1 MMLRALAAV
10 ALLLLAACGGGQSS
24 MADDAAIAQAR
35 YVSGEPTSITLFTI
49 VNTRSGAG
57 AHSALLVNGSETVL
71 FDPAGSFKLRFMPE
85 RSDVLYG
92 ASPIWM
98 NAYKDYH
105 ARETHFVR
113 TQTLMVSPAIA
124 EQILVAVKS
133 NGAVAKAHC
142 ANSISRILGR
152 IPGFEQIRTTY
163 WPLQLE
169 EAFGQNP
176 NVTNAVFTDASVDKS
191 HGVTFIDEDDT
202 AALAAAG
209 LTP

>member
-1 MMLRALAAV
+1 MMLRAFAFV
-10 ALLLLAACGGGQSS
+10 ALLMLAACGGGQNS

-35 YVSGEPTSITLFTI
+35 YVSSEPASITLFTV

-57 AHSALLVNGSETVL
+57 AHSALLVNASETVL

-85 RSDVLYG
+85 RGDVLYG
-92 ASPIWM
+92 ASPMWM

-113 TQTLMVSPAIA
+113 TQTLLVSPAVA
-124 EQILVAVKS
+124 EQLLVAVKS

-142 ANSISRILGR
+142 ANSISRILGQV
-152 IPGFEQIRTTY
+152 PGFEQIGSTY

-176 NVTNAVFTDASVDKS
+176 NVTNAVITDATVDKS
-191 HGVTFIDEDDT
+191 HGVAFIDKDDT

>member
-1 MMLRALAAV
+1 MMLRAFAAV
-10 ALLLLAACGGGQSS
+10 ALLMLAACGGGQN
-24 MADDAAIAQAR
+24 MVADDAALAQAR
-35 YVSGEPTSITLFTI
+35 YVSGGPSSITLFTV

-85 RSDVLYG
+85 RGDVLYG
-92 ASPIWM
+92 ASPMRM

-113 TQTLMVSPAIA
+113 TQTMFVSPAVA
-124 EQILVAVKS
+124 EQLLVAVKS
-133 NGAVAKAHC
+133 NGAVSKAHC

-152 IPGFEQIRTTY
+152 VQGFEHIGTTY

-169 EAFGQNP
+169 EAFGK
-176 NVTNAVFTDASVDKS
+176 NAYVSRAVITDATVDKS
-191 HGVTFIDEDDT
+191 HGVIFIDEDDT

-209 LTP
+209 LAP

>member
-1 MMLRALAAV
+1 MMLRAFAAI
-10 ALLLLAACGGGQSS
+10 ALLMLAACGGGQNT

-35 YVSGEPTSITLFTI
+35 YVSTEPTSITLFTV

-71 FDPAGSFKLRFMPE
+71 FDPAGSYKLRFMPE
-85 RSDVLYG
+85 RGDVLYG
-92 ASPIWM
+92 ASPLWM

-113 TQTLMVSPAIA
+113 SQTLMVSPAIA
-124 EQILVAVKS
+124 EQIMVAVKS
-133 NGAVAKAHC
+133 NGAVPKAHC

-152 IPGFEQIRTTY
+152 VQGFEQIATTY

-176 NVTNAVFTDASVDKS
+176 NLVNAVITDATVDKS
-191 HGVTFIDEDDT
+191 HGVIFIDEDDT

>member
-1 MMLRALAAV
+1 MMLRALV
-10 ALLLLAACGGGQSS
+10 AMSLLLLAACGAAQNTF
-24 MADDAAIAQAR
+24 ADDAAIAQAR
-35 YVSGEPTSITLFTI
+35 YVSGEPSSITLFTV

-71 FDPAGSFKLRFMPE
+71 FDPAGSFQLRFMPE
-85 RSDVLYG
+85 RGDVLYG
-92 ASPIWM
+92 ASPRWM

-105 ARETHFVR
+105 ARDTHFVR
-113 TQTLMVSPAIA
+113 AQTLLVSPAVA
-124 EQILVAVKS
+124 EQLLAAVKA

-152 IPGFEQIRTTY
+152 VPGFEQIKTTY

-176 NVTNAVFTDASVDKS
+176 NVTNAVYTDATVDKS
-191 HGVTFIDEDDT
+191 HGVAFIDKEDT

-209 LTP
+209 LAP